1 MRDRVDYCASLLRKW
16 PSDRPVG
23 SNPTAS
29 AVTRLKVLDNELSI
43 CGTVRESR
51 EIVG

>member
-1 MRDRVDYCASLLRKW
+1 MGGYWHRAVLTWMRDRVDYCASLLRKW

-29 AVTRLKVLDNELSI
+29 AVDS
-43 CGTVRESR
+43 
-51 EIVG
+51 